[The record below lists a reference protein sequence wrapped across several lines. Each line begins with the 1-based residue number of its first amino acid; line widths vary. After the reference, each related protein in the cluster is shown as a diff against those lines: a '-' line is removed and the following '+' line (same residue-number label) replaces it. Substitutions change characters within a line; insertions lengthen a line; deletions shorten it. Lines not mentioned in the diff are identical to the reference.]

1 MYLPNPLSILSRV
14 EELRGIFN
22 EFDTDHDGNISMDE
36 AKNALRH
43 LAFNDD
49 EIEGLVRS
57 YDSNDDGR
65 LQFEEFVKLWNA

>member
-1 MYLPNPLSILSRV
+1 MLIELLTYCCYRM
-14 EELRGIFN
+14 EELHSIFN
-22 EFDTDHDGNISMDE
+22 EFDLDHDGNISMDE
-36 AKNALRH
+36 AKDALRH